1 MCGRYLLTPSTESLV
16 RQYRAE
22 LLEPLDWQ
30 PRYNLAPTQSAPVIV
45 QDESGSRF
53 LRLMHWGLIPSWSK
67 DDSYAGRTI
76 NCRSETAAEK
86 PSFREAFRSRRCL
99 VPISGFYEWKRDGK
113 NKLPYLI
120 QSTRTETLTLAGL
133 WEHWE
138 VRDAQGK
145 STGEIKDTFTLLTTQ
160 ANPFI
165 RPLHERMPRILNSK
179 DADLWMNPS
188 TAVRELKELATTP
201 YSGEDL
207 EMFRVS
213 RKLNSPMNEG
223 PELIR
228 PVTSPSSDE
237 ASPQGKL
244 PLVLAFFMLSSC
256 AIHPTRPCSEGGDVS
271 WRTTLTADG
280 KIIGDKHCIQKQGA
294 DGKYRNHGNYRVTYP
309 NGKTALEGRF
319 EEGKKE
325 GFWSEFNE
333 KGEKV
338 AERYFEAGVEKSPPA
353 KK

>member
-1 MCGRYLLTPSTESLV
+1 MCGRYLLTPSTQNLL

-22 LLEPLDWQ
+22 LLEPLEWQ
-30 PRYNLAPTQSAPVIV
+30 ARYNVAPTQSAPVIV
-45 QDESGSRF
+45 QDEPGSRF

-76 NCRSETAAEK
+76 NCRSETASEK

-99 VPISGFYEWKRDGK
+99 IPISGFYEWKREGK

-120 QSTRTETLTLAGL
+120 QSKKTEVLTLAGL
-133 WEHWE
+133 WEHWN
-138 VRDAQGK
+138 VRDAEGQA
-145 STGEIKDTFTLLTTQ
+145 TGEIRDTFTLLTTP

-165 RPLHERMPRILNSK
+165 QGLHDRMPRILTPK
-179 DADLWMNPS
+179 EAEFWMNPNTPLS
-188 TAVRELKELATTP
+188 DLKELASKS

-213 RKLNSPMNEG
+213 RKLNSPLNEG
-223 PELIR
+223 PDLIR
-228 PVTSPSSDE
+228 PIANSEGTGT
-237 ASPQGKL
+237 QGKL
-244 PLVLAFFMLSSC
+244 PLILALVMLNSC
-256 AIHPTRPCSEGGDVS
+256 ALHPTRPCSEAGDVS
-271 WRTTLTADG
+271 WRTSLTPDG
-280 KIIGDKHCIQKQGA
+280 KILGDKHCVQKQGA
-294 DGKYRNHGNYRVTYP
+294 DGKYRNHGNYRVTHP

-319 EEGKKE
+319 DEGKKE

-338 AERYFEAGVEKSPPA
+338 AERYFEGGVEKSPPA